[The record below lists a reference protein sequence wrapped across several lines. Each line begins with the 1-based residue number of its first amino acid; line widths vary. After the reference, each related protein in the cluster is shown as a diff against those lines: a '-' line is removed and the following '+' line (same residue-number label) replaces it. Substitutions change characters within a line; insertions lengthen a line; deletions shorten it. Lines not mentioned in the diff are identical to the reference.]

1 MVEILPRQIVL
12 CIRKTLKRLTNVRL
26 TLIWTVSMRPNTTR
40 IGRHPIF
47 VSLFDK
53 NVSRLYQLN
62 EVNGLVLIKVNRKL
76 IYCPKTHG
84 KIVHR
89 VIKFIQGLKV
99 GI

>member
-1 MVEILPRQIVL
+1 MVEIMPRQIVL

-53 NVSRLYQLN
+53 NVSRFYQLN
-62 EVNGLVLIKVNRKL
+62 ELHSLVLIKVN
-76 IYCPKTHG
+76 PSFA
-84 KIVHR
+84 VS
-89 VIKFIQGLKV
+89 
-99 GI
+99 